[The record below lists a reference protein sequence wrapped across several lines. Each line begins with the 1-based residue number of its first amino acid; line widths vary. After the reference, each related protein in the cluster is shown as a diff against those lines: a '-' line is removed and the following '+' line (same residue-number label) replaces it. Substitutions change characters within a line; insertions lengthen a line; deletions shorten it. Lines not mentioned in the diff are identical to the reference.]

1 MSWNSNKLLYAKIQQ
16 GLKKANQRIATL
28 IKNYGA
34 DSDVVKNELAFLETS
49 PNNRFR
55 SKTGAGP
62 GGGNVKGRKKT
73 KSAAKGNIKID
84 VRAVNQAIRSGQ
96 LSRSEANNLLLKA
109 AGMKIEPSG
118 EVREV
123 GVGITTVA
131 ALKQQ
136 ARARLESRGMEPD
149 EITDQDI
156 DNEIRRQAE
165 LVNAFD
171 TEYDEYIAERG
182 IEKAHKRITKLDKKL
197 FAKRDK
203 EGKIIEPR
211 ANLTT
216 ADIQEITK
224 QMKKIND
231 EKRNLSK
238 KFDEEARKKEG

>member
-136 ARARLESRGMEPD
+136 ARARLESYGKEPD
-149 EITDQDI
+149 EITNEDI
-156 DNEIRRQAE
+156 EREIRREAE
-165 LVNAFD
+165 IKNSFD
-171 TEYDEYIAERG
+171 TEYDEYMAEVGVTKARKTRVIKDLFKKKG
-182 IEKAHKRITKLDKKL
+182 EKRKH
-197 FAKRDK
+197 
-203 EGKIIEPR
+203 
-211 ANLTT
+211 LTY
-216 ADIQEITK
+216 ADIQKITAE
-224 QMKKIND
+224 MKKFND
-231 EKRNLSK
+231 SKRDLSK
-238 KFDEEARKKEG
+238 KFDKNAKERDR